1 MAGVCC
7 GTPRRTNSLHAVP
20 AFSIL
25 VLDVWPEWQ
34 FPQAI
39 ASLYGAGDVRR
50 RIENA
55 LVRQESGESFALRE
69 YSRARSLSFA

>member
-1 MAGVCC
+1 MAGVGC

-25 VLDVWPEWQ
+25 VLDVWPGWQ

-39 ASLYGAGDVRR
+39 ATLYDARDVSS
-50 RIENA
+50 
-55 LVRQESGESFALRE
+55 ESKTL
-69 YSRARSLSFA
+69 